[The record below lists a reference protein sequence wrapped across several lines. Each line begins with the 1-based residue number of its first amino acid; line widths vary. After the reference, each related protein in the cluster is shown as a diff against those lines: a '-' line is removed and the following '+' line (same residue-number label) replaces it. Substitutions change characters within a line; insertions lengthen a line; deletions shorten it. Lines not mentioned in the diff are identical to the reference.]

1 MGLAD
6 LERISD
12 IRIDDRL
19 RRIKR
24 REMHRRSPKVLA
36 EVAAISFELLAGETR
51 QRLEAADDTAR
62 LRGCYHKGRCGSSP
76 QLYRTISI
84 LAAITTR

>member
-24 REMHRRSPKVLA
+24 REMHRRSPKVPA

-62 LRGCYHKGRCGSSP
+62 RGCYHKGRCGPSP